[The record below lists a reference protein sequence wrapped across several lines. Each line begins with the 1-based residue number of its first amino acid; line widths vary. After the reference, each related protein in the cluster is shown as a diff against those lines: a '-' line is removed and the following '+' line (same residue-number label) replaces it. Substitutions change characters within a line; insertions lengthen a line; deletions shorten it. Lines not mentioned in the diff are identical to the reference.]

1 MEGEGGIMTR
11 QLLWGGLSAAIAACA
26 PLSVSSYIHPAA
38 DFSRYQTYDWGAR
51 DALPT
56 GDPRLDN
63 NPFFDSQVRASVE
76 RELAGKGYRRVP
88 ERPDLILHYHASV
101 QQKVDVYRVD
111 AEAGYGSESAALQYE
126 EGTLVIDVADATS
139 RQIIWRGW
147 GQSDVEGVIND
158 QSRMEK
164 RVAEVVQ
171 KILARLPAR
180 P

>member
-1 MEGEGGIMTR
+1 MLRVLPLVALG
-11 QLLWGGLSAAIAACA
+11 AAITACA
-26 PLSVSSYIHPAA
+26 TLSVSSYIHPAA

-88 ERPDLILHYHASV
+88 ENPDLVLHYHASV
-101 QQKVDVYRVD
+101 QQRVDVYRVD
-111 AEAGYGSESAALQYE
+111 AEAGYGYESAAVQYE
-126 EGTLVIDVADATS
+126 EGTLVLDVAEAKTK
-139 RQIIWRGW
+139 QIIWRGW
-147 GQSDVEGVIND
+147 GQTDIQGIIND

-164 RVAEVVQ
+164 RVAEVTQ
-171 KILARLPAR
+171 KILERLPAR
-180 P
+180 R

>member
-1 MEGEGGIMTR
+1 MFR
-11 QLLWGGLSAAIAACA
+11 VLPLAALSAAITACA
-26 PLSVSSYIHPAA
+26 TLSVSSYIHPAA

-63 NPFFDSQVRASVE
+63 NPFFDAQVRASVE
-76 RELAGKGYRRVP
+76 RELAARGYRR
-88 ERPDLILHYHASV
+88 EAANPDLLIHYHASV

-111 AEAGYGSESAALQYE
+111 AEAGYGDESAAVQYE
-126 EGTLVIDVADATS
+126 EGTLVLDVADAKT

-147 GQSDVEGVIND
+147 GQSDIEGVIND

-164 RVAEVVQ
+164 RVAEVTQ
-171 KILARLPAR
+171 KILERLPAR
-180 P
+180 R